1 MKYEFTG
8 EEKSFFGITLKRI
21 RAIRD
26 IEKYRVKAGDV
37 GGWIEKEENLSQ
49 SGDAW
54 VYGDAQVF
62 GDAWVYGD
70 AWVCGNARVYGNA
83 RVCGNARVFGNAQV
97 RGDARVYGDA
107 WVGSPLYI
115 QGRAYSFSACTKN
128 KIKIGC
134 QIHSFSAWK
143 RNWKRI
149 AKENNFPKESW
160 KEYALYFNLACDL
173 YGKEKYKIDLKE
185 VERADDE
192 C

>member
-26 IEKYRVKAGDV
+26 IKKYGVKVGDV

-54 VYGDAQVF
+54 VYG
-62 GDAWVYGD
+62 
-70 AWVCGNARVYGNA
+70 NARVYGDALVYGDA

-97 RGDARVYGDA
+97 RGDVLVYGDA

-149 AKENNFPKESW
+149 AKENDFPKESW

>member
-26 IEKYRVKAGDV
+26 IEKYGVKAGNV

-49 SGDAW
+49 SGNAW
-54 VYGDAQVF
+54 VY
-62 GDAWVYGD
+62 
-70 AWVCGNARVYGNA
+70 GNARVYGNA
-83 RVCGNARVFGNAQV
+83 LVC
-97 RGDARVYGDA
+97 GDARVYGDA
-107 WVGSPLYI
+107 WVYSPLYI
-115 QGRAYSFSACTKN
+115 QGKAYSFSACTKN

-143 RNWKRI
+143 RNWKRV

-192 C
+192 R

>member
-1 MKYEFTG
+1 MMKYEFTG

-26 IEKYRVKAGDV
+26 IKRYGVKVGDV
-37 GGWIEKEENLSQ
+37 GGWIEKKENLSQ
-49 SGDAW
+49 SGNAW
-54 VYGDAQVF
+54 VYGDAE
-62 GDAWVYGD
+62 VY
-70 AWVCGNARVYGNA
+70 GNARVYGNA
-83 RVCGNARVFGNAQV
+83 QVYGDAEVYGNAWVCGNAQ
-97 RGDARVYGDA
+97 VYGDA
-107 WVGSPLYI
+107 EVYGNAWVCSPLYI
-115 QGRAYSFSACTKN
+115 QGRVYSFSACTKN

-149 AKENNFPKESW
+149 AKENDFPKESW

>member
-1 MKYEFTG
+1 MKDEFTG

-26 IEKYRVKAGDV
+26 IEKYGVKAGEV
-37 GGWIEKEENLSQ
+37 GGWIEKKENLSQ
-49 SGDAW
+49 SGSAW
-54 VYGDAQVF
+54 VYGDAEVYGNAQ
-62 GDAWVYGD
+62 VYGD
-70 AWVCGNARVYGNA
+70 AEVYGNA
-83 RVCGNARVFGNAQV
+83 WVC
-97 RGDARVYGDA
+97 
-107 WVGSPLYI
+107 SPLYI
-115 QGRAYSFSACTKN
+115 QGRVYSFSACTKN

-143 RNWKRI
+143 KRWKRI
-149 AKENNFPKESW
+149 AKENDFPKESW

-185 VERADDE
+185 VEHAHDE